1 MTQIDFFIYIGNT
14 QATSRKAE
22 KNSCQGTRQR
32 SKRMASLQETSDLDE
47 RGQSGPAATL
57 SVWLRTPLGFS

>member
-47 RGQSGPAATL
+47 RGQMATL